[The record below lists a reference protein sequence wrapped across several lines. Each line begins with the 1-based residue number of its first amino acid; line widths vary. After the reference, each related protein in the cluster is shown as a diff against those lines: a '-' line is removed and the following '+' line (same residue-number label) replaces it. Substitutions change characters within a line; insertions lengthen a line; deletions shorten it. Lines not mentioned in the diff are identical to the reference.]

1 MGPLISGKSRLVKYY
16 IRSWFFVREKL
27 KLDGM
32 PPVWSRLSLQTDG
45 PLRSVTKSPIMI
57 HDYIKRMFAHSDT
70 TPAGDPRYAVSFD
83 RKVVTHVQKAAVT
96 TNQALSVGFTLAHL
110 NRGIKE
116 LAAMPFSAL
125 IEVGLAAFLGLCSGA
140 WLPEMF
146 AEVPAG
152 TTISGVTGS
161 LDDDGQSNAAYKAFT
176 AALLAYDF
184 KLTLA
189 QSDVLYDILV
199 SDDLPNQKH
208 DGTALNEAER
218 ATVLLVDLV
227 PPAGGE
233 APLEGRSKSLK
244 LGDASSTT
252 ISQLKDAWVEFMK
265 KVSAKATEVGHF
277 CIIAASCLSGARLGN
292 VWGIEDQQTAARGVR
307 LWDDDFWFSLQTV
320 N

>member
-1 MGPLISGKSRLVKYY
+1 
-16 IRSWFFVREKL
+16 
-27 KLDGM
+27 M

-45 PLRSVTKSPIMI
+45 PLRSSSSSLSTVTKSPVMI
-57 HDYIKRMFAHSDT
+57 HDYIRRMFAHSDT

-110 NRGIKE
+110 NRKIKE
-116 LAAMPFSAL
+116 LATMPFSAL

-189 QSDVLYDILV
+189 QSEVLYDILV
-199 SDDLPNQKH
+199 ADYVHIGKPFRDCTTRALSLP
-208 DGTALNEAER
+208 
-218 ATVLLVDLV
+218 LV
-227 PPAGGE
+227 AY
-233 APLEGRSKSLK
+233 RS
-244 LGDASSTT
+244 G
-252 ISQLKDAWVEFMK
+252 QLKNKLCCA
-265 KVSAKATEVGHF
+265 HP
-277 CIIAASCLSGARLGN
+277 
-292 VWGIEDQQTAARGVR
+292 
-307 LWDDDFWFSLQTV
+307 
-320 N
+320 